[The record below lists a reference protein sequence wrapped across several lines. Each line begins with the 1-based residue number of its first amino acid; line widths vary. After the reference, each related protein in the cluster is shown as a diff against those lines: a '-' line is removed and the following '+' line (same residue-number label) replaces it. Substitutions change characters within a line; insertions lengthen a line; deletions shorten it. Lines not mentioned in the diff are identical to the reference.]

1 MGDIVLPPMDS
12 IRASW
17 WSITI
22 NNPTEEDRA
31 RLREHPSFVKMLKY
45 QDEQGKEGTLH
56 VQGAVQ
62 TAQVRASAMK
72 AWLPRAH
79 IEVARD
85 RQALLKY
92 VEKAETA
99 VAGTQVVVKADYLAM
114 DSALVAIAINRPSST
129 EFRYSHRPKEHEFEI
144 WEYWEAVK
152 RILEEKPKMVGLF
165 TNPQLL
171 RAWIHTRSV
180 WIRQVYLDR
189 QTDKENETKNLI
201 VEYNGSIAPQ
211 VPPESGSYE
220 ASVPTPSAGGSPAW
234 AGIEDQNAASSQV

>member
-56 VQGAVQ
+56 IQGAVQ
-62 TAQVRASAMK
+62 TAQTRLSAVK

-79 IEVARD
+79 IEVAKD
-85 RQALLKY
+85 KGALLKY

-99 VAGTQVVVKADYLAM
+99 VAGTQIVVKAEYLAM
-114 DSALVAIAINRPSST
+114 HSALKAIAENRPEASD
-129 EFRYSHRPKEHEFEI
+129 FKYSRNPKEHEFES
-144 WEYWEAVK
+144 WEYWKAVNV
-152 RILEEKPKMVGLF
+152 ILEEKPKMVGLF
-165 TNPQLL
+165 TNPQLF

-189 QTDKENETKNLI
+189 QTDIHDRMKNLI
-201 VEYNGSIAPQ
+201 QEHNGSLPAQ
-211 VPPESGSYE
+211 VSPESGSQQ
-220 ASVPTPSAGGSPAW
+220 ASLQSPSDGGTPTWDGLEITDAPSS
-234 AGIEDQNAASSQV
+234 

>member
-22 NNPTEEDRA
+22 NNPTEEDRT

-45 QDEQGKEGTLH
+45 QDEEGKEGTLH
-56 VQGAVQ
+56 IQGAVQ

-72 AWLPRAH
+72 VWLPRAH

-85 RQALLKY
+85 KQALLKY

-114 DSALVAIAINRPSST
+114 DSALLAIAINRPSYT
-129 EFRYSHRPKEHEFEI
+129 EFKYSHRPKEHEFES
-144 WEYWEAVK
+144 WEYWRAVNE
-152 RILEEKPKMVGLF
+152 ILQEKPKMVGLF

-180 WIRQVYLDR
+180 WIRSLYLDR

-201 VEYNGSIAPQ
+201 VEHNGNIPAQ
-211 VPPESGSYE
+211 VSPESGQE
-220 ASVPTPSAGGSPAW
+220 QASLQSPCDVGTPAW
-234 AGIEDQNAASSQV
+234 DGLDVTDAPGS